1 MQLWDAYKAG
11 EDAAASAYA
20 RYLVKVMRAIT
31 EPSMRTAWPL
41 MMRQRRCHSFIA
53 IYVIYCCEA
62 WMYPTRVT
70 STAKL
75 CCLRVDE

>member
-31 EPSMRTAWPL
+31 EPSMRTRLALNDETTEVPL
-41 MMRQRRCHSFIA
+41 LHCHIC
-53 IYVIYCCEA
+53 Y
-62 WMYPTRVT
+62 
-70 STAKL
+70 L
-75 CCLRVDE
+75 LL